1 MGQRPFDLTLFGATG
16 YTGALVAHHLS
27 SAQEGLRWSIA
38 GRNEA
43 KLQALRK
50 QLAGQGAPRVPEV
63 FVVDAADR
71 AGLDR
76 LAQASRVVCTTA
88 GPFARFGSHLVAA
101 CADAGTDYCDITG
114 EVQWV
119 RAMIDAHDARARETG
134 ARLVHCCGFDSIPSD
149 LGTWAL
155 QQAMIERTG
164 APARSVTTYVRRIK
178 GGMSGGTVA
187 SILAFLDAASDRE
200 LMRRM
205 AKPYSL
211 NPDPSYRGPDGRD
224 ARGISYDRSV
234 GALTLPF
241 LMAPTNTRIV
251 RRSHA
256 LAGFPWGQEFR
267 YSEVATAPPS
277 LTGAARALAITGGMG
292 ALLLAGSQ
300 PALRRLLARRL
311 PKPGEGPS
319 AAERERGAFVLELV
333 GERDGHTLRFEVSDD
348 ADPGYGSTSKML
360 AQAALCLALD
370 PRGGPGGSLTPST
383 AMAAPLLRR
392 LRAVGLRFERL

>member
-1 MGQRPFDLTLFGATG
+1 MTQRAFDLTLFGATG
-16 YTGALVAHHLS
+16 YTGALVAHHLA
-27 SAQEGLRWSIA
+27 SAQDDLRWSIA
-38 GRNEA
+38 GRSEG
-43 KLQALRK
+43 KLRALRDR
-50 QLAGQGAPRVPEV
+50 LASAGARALPEV
-63 FVVDAADR
+63 VVADASER
-71 AGLDR
+71 AALDR
-76 LAQASRVVCTTA
+76 LAQASRVVCSTA
-88 GPFARFGSHLVAA
+88 GPFARFGSPLVAA

-119 RAMIDAHDARARETG
+119 REMIDAHDERARTTG

-149 LGTWAL
+149 LGVWAL
-155 QQAMIERTG
+155 QQEMIARTG
-164 APARSVTTYVRRIK
+164 APAPSVTTYVRRLK

-187 SILAFLDAASDRE
+187 SILAFFDAASDRE
-200 LMRRM
+200 VVRRI
-205 AKPYSL
+205 AAPYSL

-224 ARGISYDRSV
+224 PRGISYDRRA

-256 LAGFPWGQEFR
+256 LAGFPWGHDFR
-267 YSEVATAPPS
+267 YTEVATSPLS
-277 LTGAARALAITGGMG
+277 LSGAARAAVITGGMG
-292 ALLLAGSQ
+292 ALLLAGSR

-319 AAERERGAFVLELV
+319 AAEREQGAFELELV
-333 GERDGHTLRFEVSDD
+333 GERDGHTLRYAVSDQ

-360 AQAALCLALD
+360 AQAALCLAQE
-370 PRGGPGGSLTPST
+370 PRQGPGGSLTPST

-392 LRAVGLRFERL
+392 LRAVGLRFEVV

>member
-1 MGQRPFDLTLFGATG
+1 MGQRSFDLTLFGATG

-27 SAQEGLRWSIA
+27 SAQQGLRWSIA
-38 GRNEA
+38 GRSEA
-43 KLQALRK
+43 KLQALRA
-50 QLAGQGAPRVPEV
+50 QLAAQGAKRLPEV
-63 FVVDAADR
+63 VVVDATDR
-71 AGLDR
+71 SGLAR
-76 LAQASRVVCTTA
+76 LAQTSRVVCTTA

-119 RAMIDAHDARARETG
+119 REMIDAHDARARETG

-155 QQAMIERTG
+155 QQEMIARTG
-164 APARSVTTYVRRIK
+164 APARSITTYVRRIK

-187 SILAFLDAASDRE
+187 SILAFLDAASDRD
-200 LMRRM
+200 LVRRI

-224 ARGISYDRSV
+224 PRGISYDRSV

-256 LAGFPWGQEFR
+256 LAGFPWGHEFR

-277 LTGAARALAITGGMG
+277 LAGAARALAITGGMG

-300 PALRRLLARRL
+300 PALRRLLLRRL

-319 AAERERGAFVLELV
+319 AAEREHGAFELELV
-333 GERDGHTLRFEVSDD
+333 GERDGHTLRFEVSDT

-370 PRGGPGGSLTPST
+370 PRRGEGGSLTPST
-383 AMAAPLLRR
+383 AMAEPLLRR
-392 LRAVGLRFERL
+392 LRAVGLRFQPL